1 MKILGSRVE
10 DNHIFLTV
18 ESNSEK
24 FKEIYNRHF
33 LDLSKRLNIPGF
45 RKGKASLDVVL
56 NYVKSRGA
64 LDSETDNAVFKVVDY
79 YSKEINEFNEDWKD
93 KIFGKQVDH
102 SVKELD
108 FDTWKLVYEATFEK
122 VPEVTLSDYQKIPTL
137 VEEKSLEELF
147 WPVKKE
153 GKPEVGD
160 VVVISMRVKNKE
172 GELITKYSYDFL
184 EVDLSGSRLD
194 VRILD
199 AIKESKNEVE
209 LDNCKLEIRLI
220 ECVQKRTIDE
230 QLIKDIPFPEK
241 TTPEEVK
248 KLIRSQFEMQNVSS
262 RHREVVK
269 WILSADN
276 KLDPMPVETLKTET
290 YKGFQLLRK
299 RGNNSIS
306 FEDLMVENI
315 KNLKLSR
322 VLDAISKRENLSI
335 KEGDQESFFKEL
347 DEKPWLY
354 GYKSSEALFALP
366 KEELDMHVLQ
376 FKTFKFLESKLFF
389 SNRLD

>member
-1 MKILGSRVE
+1 MKILDSRVE
-10 DNHIFLTV
+10 DKHIFLTV

-64 LDSETDNAVFKVVDY
+64 LDSETNNAVFKVVSY
-79 YSKEINEFNEDWKD
+79 YSGEINEFNEDWKD

-108 FDTWKLVYEATFEK
+108 LGTWKLVYEATFEK
-122 VPEVTLSDYQKIPTL
+122 VPEVTLADYQKISTL
-137 VEEKSLEELF
+137 VEEKSLDELF

-153 GKPEVGD
+153 GKPEAGD
-160 VVVISMRVKNKE
+160 VAVIAMRAKNKE
-172 GELITKYSYDFL
+172 GESMPKYSYDFL
-184 EVDLSGSRLD
+184 EVDLSNSHLD
-194 VRILD
+194 SRILD

-209 LDNCKLEIRLI
+209 LDNCKLEIRLL
-220 ECVQKRTIDE
+220 ECVQKKAIDE
-230 QLIKDIPFPEK
+230 QLIKDTPFPEK

-248 KLIRSQFEMQNVSS
+248 KLIKNQFEMQNLSS
-262 RHREVVK
+262 RHREIVK

-276 KLDPMPVETLKTET
+276 KLDPMPVETLRTET
-290 YKGFQLLRK
+290 YKGFQMLRR
-299 RGNNSIS
+299 RGNNNIT

-315 KNLKLSR
+315 KNLKLSC
-322 VLDAISKRENLSI
+322 VLDAISKKENLSI
-335 KEGDQESFFKEL
+335 QEGDQESFFKEL

-366 KEELDMHVLQ
+366 KEELDVHVLQ

-389 SNRLD
+389 SNRID